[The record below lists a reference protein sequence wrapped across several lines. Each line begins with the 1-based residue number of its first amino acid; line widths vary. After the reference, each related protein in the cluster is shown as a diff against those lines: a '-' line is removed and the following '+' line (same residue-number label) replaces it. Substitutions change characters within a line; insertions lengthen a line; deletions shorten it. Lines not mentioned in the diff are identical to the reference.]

1 MKLKVSI
8 EEIKLLAKLRTLYE
22 LDSVNSKLEQYEKK
36 YGKTF
41 EEFKREVE
49 QTSEE
54 FEKWDDLIEWEALVE
69 YRKILKKKLEEI
81 DDATDVEIIR

>member
-1 MKLKVSI
+1 MKLKVSF

-69 YRKILKKKLEEI
+69 YREILKKKLEEI

>member
-69 YRKILKKKLEEI
+69 YREILKKKLEEI